1 MKIGNIEIKNKVVSG
16 PMAGFTNLPYREM
29 AKEFGAGLVYAE
41 MVSDKALCYKNE
53 NTWQMLRI
61 GKNEHP
67 VAMQLFGHDL
77 DSMVEAA
84 KIIDK
89 YCDCDIIDINMGC
102 PVPKVL
108 KAGAGSNWMR
118 EVENSYLVTK
128 AIVEAVSKPVTCKI
142 RMGWDKNS
150 INCVEYAKLMEKA
163 GVKAIAIHGR
173 TKSQMYEGNADW
185 SYIKKVKEAVS
196 IPVIGNG
203 DIKTYK
209 DAKRMLDETGC
220 DAVMI
225 ARGALGNPF
234 IFKQINE
241 YLENGIELEDYSI
254 EERINTCKKYA
265 INLVNYYQNEL
276 AAMKEMRTHASY
288 FLKGQR
294 NANKYK
300 VRICQV
306 TSLEELNSILDEYLD
321 SLKEFED

>member
-1 MKIGNIEIKNKVVSG
+1 MKIGNIEINSKVVLG
-16 PMAGFTNLPYREM
+16 PMAGFTNLPYRQM
-29 AKEFGAGLVYAE
+29 AKDFGAGLVYAE

-61 GKNEHP
+61 SKGEHP

-77 DSMVEAA
+77 DTMVEAA

-108 KAGAGSNWMR
+108 KAGAGSNFMR
-118 EVENSYLVTK
+118 EAEHAYLVTK
-128 AIVEAVSKPVTCKI
+128 AIVENVSKPVTCKI
-142 RMGWDKNS
+142 RLGWDKNS
-150 INCVEYAKLMEKA
+150 INCIEFAKLMEKA

-173 TKSQMYEGNADW
+173 TKSQMYEGTADW
-185 SYIKKVKEAVS
+185 SYIKKIKESVS

-203 DIKTYK
+203 DIKTYL

-220 DAVMI
+220 DAVMV
-225 ARGALGNPF
+225 ARGSLGNPYLF
-234 IFKQINE
+234 TQINE
-241 YLENGIELEDYSI
+241 YLNNGVELEDWTI
-254 EERINTCKKYA
+254 EERIATCKKYA
-265 INLVNYYQNEL
+265 LDLVNYYQNEL
-276 AAMKEMRTHASY
+276 AAMKEMRTHASW

-300 VRICQV
+300 VRVCQV
-306 TSLEELNSILDEYLD
+306 TSLEELFKVLDEYLE
-321 SLKEFED
+321 SLKEE

>member
-234 IFKQINE
+234 IFKQVNE
-241 YLENGIELEDYSI
+241 YLENGVELEDYSI

-306 TSLEELNSILDEYLD
+306 TSLKELNDILDEYLD
-321 SLKEFED
+321 SLKENEE

>member
-1 MKIGNIEIKNKVVSG
+1 MKIGNIEIKSKVVSG

-77 DSMVEAA
+77 DTMVEAA

-185 SYIKKVKEAVS
+185 SYIKKVKEAVN

-234 IFKQINE
+234 IFKQVNE
-241 YLENGIELEDYSI
+241 YLENGIEIEDYSI

-306 TSLEELNSILDEYLD
+306 TSLKELNTILDEYLD
-321 SLKEFED
+321 SMKENEE